1 MFFQFFFFYFF
12 FYFSV
17 ENLKPH
23 IDTETNVK
31 YAYIFIKY
39 FENVV
44 INIWYVILISYI
56 PLLSL
61 KYKLIYVLCTM
72 FVHMYQSTHIFMYLN
87 DHICMYM
94 SCMMN
99 KL

>member
-1 MFFQFFFFYFF
+1 M
-12 FYFSV
+12 
-17 ENLKPH
+17 
-23 IDTETNVK
+23 
-31 YAYIFIKY
+31 
-39 FENVV
+39 
-44 INIWYVILISYI
+44 YVILDSYI
-56 PLLSL
+56 LALSL
-61 KYKLIYVLCTM
+61 KYKPIYGLCTM